1 MLVKHIS
8 ELIGQTPLFLIP
20 EEVHGLKNVNLYAK
34 LELLNPFGS
43 VKDKSAWN
51 VLKDDIEEIAREGK
65 TVIESSSG
73 NMAKAM
79 QLVCSV
85 HDVPFKIVTNR
96 IKVREVKQILQL
108 VGAEVDELPGLSEC
122 PDPTDPNDPITFI
135 DQIMSA
141 NPGKFF
147 HTSQYTNE
155 KNIEAHYKST
165 GTEIWA
171 DLEAAQAGPVDIFIG
186 GLGTTGSTR
195 GSGSYL
201 KEKNQN
207 VKNIG
212 VIASKGH
219 LLPGIRNVDE
229 MYEVG
234 LFRKDFYDEIVEVSM
249 DESIDA
255 MLMLIRKCGI
265 LAGPTG
271 GGSMAAALK
280 YLKPHCEAFTSRQ
293 NVVFI
298 VCDRVE
304 WYLSYLQKNRP
315 EIFGIT
321 VKKDTVKNVGAK
333 EIEEAPEIN
342 CDQLETMLTSARPPL
357 VVDMRGN
364 LAFKSAR
371 IAGSINIP
379 TDYLE
384 DIADIGVPFSANQKV
399 VLVCPTGEV
408 SKRFAAF
415 FKQKEIDCLSLAG
428 GFVAWRDENK
438 PTERAKSAGLRAGL
452 RKPGLIGSAN

>member
-8 ELIGQTPLFLIP
+8 DLIGKTPLFLIP
-20 EEVHGLKNVNLYAK
+20 EKVHGLKNVNLYAK

-51 VLKDDIEEIAREGK
+51 VLKDDIEQIAREGK

-108 VGAEVDELPGLSEC
+108 LGAEVDELPGLSEC

-141 NPGKFF
+141 NPGKYF

-155 KNIEAHYKST
+155 KNIHAHYNST
-165 GTEIWA
+165 GKEIWE
-171 DLEAAQAGPVDIFIG
+171 DLNEANEGEVDIFVG

-195 GSGSYL
+195 GSGTYL
-201 KEKNQN
+201 KEKNPDMKN
-207 VKNIG
+207 VG

-234 LFRKDFYDEIVEVSM
+234 LFRKDFYDDIVEVSM

-255 MLMLIRKCGI
+255 MLTLIKKCGI

-271 GGSMAAALK
+271 GGSLAAAMK
-280 YLKPHCEAFTSRQ
+280 YLKPLDATFTKKQ

-298 VCDRVE
+298 ACDRVE

-315 EIFGIT
+315 ELFGIT
-321 VKKDTVKNVGAK
+321 VKKDTVKAVTPEQADA
-333 EIEEAPEIN
+333 APEID
-342 CDQLETMLTSARPPL
+342 CGQLEKLLNGDNKPL
-357 VVDMRGN
+357 VVDMRGS
-364 LAFKSAR
+364 LAFKASR

-379 TDYLE
+379 TDNLE
-384 DIADIGVPFSANQKV
+384 DIADMGVPFGSTQKV

-415 FKQKEIDCLSLAG
+415 FKAKDVDVVSLEG
-428 GFVAWRDENK
+428 GFVNWRDEGK
-438 PTERAKSAGLRAGL
+438 PMEKTKSGGLRAGL
-452 RKPGLIGSAN
+452 KKNSLVGTAN

>member
-1 MLVKHIS
+1 MLVQHVS
-8 ELIGQTPLFLIP
+8 ELIGNTPLFEIP
-20 EEVHGLKNVNLYAK
+20 KSVHRLKNINLFAK

-51 VLKDDIEEIAREGK
+51 VLKDDIESIAAEGK

-85 HDVPFKIVTNR
+85 YGVPFKIVTNR

-108 VGAEVDELPGLSEC
+108 LGADVDELPGLSEC

-135 DQIMSA
+135 EQMMSA

-155 KNIEAHYKST
+155 KNIHAHYHST
-165 GTEIWA
+165 GKEIHD
-171 DLEAAQAGPVDIFIG
+171 DLKAAGRGEVDYFIG

-195 GSGSYL
+195 GSGTYL
-201 KEKNQN
+201 KEQN
-207 VKNIG
+207 PALKNIG

-234 LFRKDFYDEIVEVSM
+234 LFRKDFYDDIIEVSM

-255 MLMLIRKCGI
+255 MLMLVRKCGI

-271 GGSMAAALK
+271 GGSLAAAIK
-280 YLKPHCEAFTSRQ
+280 YLEPIDKTLDKPHNA
-293 NVVFI
+293 VFI
-298 VCDRVE
+298 ACDRIE
-304 WYLSYLQKNRP
+304 WYLSYLQKYRP
-315 EIFGIT
+315 ELFGLA
-321 VKKDTVKNVGAK
+321 VKKDTVKAVTQA
-333 EIEEAPEIN
+333 EIDSAPEL
-342 CDQLETMLTSARPPL
+342 DVDELETLLAGSGYRP
-357 VVDMRGN
+357 VIVDMRGS
-364 LAFKSAR
+364 LAFKASR

-379 TDYLE
+379 ADNLE
-384 DIADIGVPFSANQKV
+384 DIADMGVPFSHNQKV

-408 SKRFAAF
+408 SKRFAAH
-415 FKQKEIDCLSLAG
+415 FKAKGIDCLSLTG
-428 GFVAWRDENK
+428 GFVAWRDADK
-438 PTERAKSAGLRAGL
+438 ATEKSKTTGG
-452 RKPGLIGSAN
+452 RKLLVGSSS

>member
-1 MLVKHIS
+1 MLVKHVTD
-8 ELIGQTPLFLIP
+8 LIGHTPLFEIP
-20 EEVHGLKNVNLYAK
+20 QEVHGLKNINLYAK

-51 VLKDDIEEIAREGK
+51 VLKEDIENIKKEGK

-85 HDVPFKIVTNR
+85 YGVPFKIVTNR

-135 DQIMSA
+135 EQIMSA
-141 NPGKFF
+141 NPGKYF

-155 KNIEAHYKST
+155 KNIHAHYHST
-165 GTEIWA
+165 GTEIQK
-171 DLEAAQAGPVDIFIG
+171 DLDDAGAGLVDYFVG

-195 GSGSYL
+195 GSGTYL
-201 KEKNQN
+201 KEKNPEMKN
-207 VKNIG
+207 VG

-234 LFRKDFYDEIVEVSM
+234 LFRKDFYDDIVEVSM

-255 MLMLIRKCGI
+255 MLTLIRQCGI

-271 GGSMAAALK
+271 GGSLAAAMK
-280 YLKPHCEAFTSRQ
+280 YLKPLDATLTRKHNC
-293 NVVFI
+293 VFI

-304 WYLSYLQKNRP
+304 WYLSYLQKNKP
-315 EIFGIT
+315 EIFGLS
-321 VKKDTVKNVGAK
+321 VKKDSVKAVTK
-333 EIEEAPEIN
+333 EDAEQAPEVDV
-342 CDQLETMLTSARPPL
+342 DQLSDLVKGSDKKL
-357 VVDMRGN
+357 QVVDMRGS
-364 LAFKSAR
+364 LAFKASR

-379 TDYLE
+379 TDNLE
-384 DIADIGVPFSANQKV
+384 DIADMGVPFANDQKV

-415 FKQKEIDCLSLAG
+415 FKARGVDCYSLTG
-428 GFVAWRDENK
+428 GFVAWRDAGMT
-438 PTERAKSAGLRAGL
+438 TEKSKQAGGRRLLVGT
-452 RKPGLIGSAN
+452 GS

>member
-8 ELIGQTPLFLIP
+8 ELIGDTPLFEIP
-20 EEVHGLKNVNLYAK
+20 QAVHALPNINLFAK

-51 VLKDDIEEIAREGK
+51 VLKDDIEQIAAEGK

-85 HDVPFKIVTNR
+85 YGVPFKIVTNR

-108 VGAEVDELPGLSEC
+108 LGADVDELPGLSEC

-135 DQIMSA
+135 EQMMSA

-155 KNIEAHYKST
+155 KNIQAHFLST
-165 GTEIWA
+165 GREIHD
-171 DLEAAQAGPVDIFIG
+171 DLQAGGRGEVDYFIG

-195 GSGSYL
+195 GAGSYL
-201 KEKNQN
+201 KSKNESL
-207 VKNIG
+207 KNIG

-234 LFRKDFYDEIVEVSM
+234 LFRKDFYDDIVEVGM

-255 MLMLIRKCGI
+255 MLVMVRRCGI

-271 GGSMAAALK
+271 GGSLAAAIK
-280 YLKPHCEAFTSRQ
+280 YLSPIAPTLVRPHNA
-293 NVVFI
+293 VFI
-298 VCDRVE
+298 VCDRIE

-315 EIFGIT
+315 ELFGLA
-321 VKKDTVKNVGAK
+321 VKKDSVKAVTG
-333 EIEEAPEIN
+333 EQIESAPEIDCEALSN
-342 CDQLETMLTSARPPL
+342 LLSGSGSERPL
-357 VVDMRGN
+357 VVDMRGS
-364 LAFKSAR
+364 LAFKTTR
-371 IAGSINIP
+371 IPGSINLP
-379 TDYLE
+379 ADNLE
-384 DIADIGVPFSANQKV
+384 DIADMGVPFSNAQKV
-399 VLVCPTGEV
+399 ILVCPTGEV
-408 SKRFAAF
+408 SKRFAAH
-415 FKQKEIDCLSLAG
+415 FKNKSVDCQSLVG
-428 GFVAWRDENK
+428 GFVAWRDTGK
-438 PTERAKSAGLRAGL
+438 TVERSAVIGGGRLLAGI
-452 RKPGLIGSAN
+452 RS

>member
-1 MLVKHIS
+1 MLVKHVTD
-8 ELIGQTPLFLIP
+8 LIGHTPLFEIP
-20 EEVHGLKNVNLYAK
+20 QEVHGLKNINLYAK

-51 VLKDDIEEIAREGK
+51 VLKEDIENIKKEGK

-85 HDVPFKIVTNR
+85 YGVPFKIVTNR

-135 DQIMSA
+135 EQIMSA
-141 NPGKFF
+141 NPGKYF

-155 KNIEAHYKST
+155 KNIHAHYHST
-165 GTEIWA
+165 GTEIQK
-171 DLEAAQAGPVDIFIG
+171 DLDDAGAGLVDYFVG

-195 GSGSYL
+195 GSGTYL
-201 KEKNQN
+201 KEKNPEMKN
-207 VKNIG
+207 VG

-234 LFRKDFYDEIVEVSM
+234 LFRKDFYDDIVEVSM

-255 MLMLIRKCGI
+255 MLTLIRQCGI

-271 GGSMAAALK
+271 GGSLAAAMK
-280 YLKPHCEAFTSRQ
+280 YLKPLDATLTRKHNC
-293 NVVFI
+293 VFI

-304 WYLSYLQKNRP
+304 WYLSYLQKNKP
-315 EIFGIT
+315 EIFGLS
-321 VKKDTVKNVGAK
+321 VKKDSVKAVTK
-333 EIEEAPEIN
+333 EDAEQAPEVDV
-342 CDQLETMLTSARPPL
+342 DQLSDL
-357 VVDMRGN
+357 VKGGDTKLQIVDMRGS
-364 LAFKSAR
+364 LAFKSSR

-379 TDYLE
+379 TDNLE
-384 DIADIGVPFSANQKV
+384 DIADMGVPFANDQKV

-415 FKQKEIDCLSLAG
+415 FKARGVDCYSLTG
-428 GFVAWRDENK
+428 GFVAWRDAGMT
-438 PTERAKSAGLRAGL
+438 TEKSKQAGGRRLLVGT
-452 RKPGLIGSAN
+452 GS

>member
-1 MLVKHIS
+1 MLVKHVT
-8 ELIGQTPLFLIP
+8 EMIGHTPLFEIP
-20 EEVHGLKNVNLYAK
+20 KEVHGLKNIKLYAK

-51 VLKDDIEEIAREGK
+51 VLKEDIEAIAKEGK

-85 HDVPFKIVTNR
+85 YNVPFKIVTNR

-135 DQIMSA
+135 EQIMSA
-141 NPGKFF
+141 NPGKYF

-155 KNIEAHYKST
+155 KNIHAHYHST
-165 GTEIWA
+165 GTEIQK
-171 DLEAAQAGPVDIFIG
+171 DLDDAKAGGVDYFVG

-195 GSGSYL
+195 GAGTYL
-201 KEKNQN
+201 KEKNPTMKN
-207 VKNIG
+207 VG

-234 LFRKDFYDEIVEVSM
+234 LFRKDFYDDIVEVSM

-271 GGSMAAALK
+271 GGSLAAALK
-280 YLKPHCEAFTSRQ
+280 YLKPIDATLKEEKSC
-293 NVVFI
+293 VFI

-304 WYLSYLQKNRP
+304 WYLSYLQKNKP
-315 EIFGIT
+315 EIFGMT
-321 VKKDTVKNVGAK
+321 VKKDSVKAISK
-333 EIEEAPEIN
+333 EEAEGAPEV
-342 CDQLETMLTSARPPL
+342 DVDSLEEWLAKDDSRSL
-357 VVDMRGN
+357 QVVDMRGT
-364 LAFKSAR
+364 LAYKTSR
-371 IAGSINIP
+371 IKGSLNIP
-379 TDYLE
+379 TDNFE
-384 DIADIGVPFSANQKV
+384 DIVDMGVPFANDQKV

-415 FKQKEIDCLSLAG
+415 LKGKGVDCYSLTG
-428 GFVAWRDENK
+428 GFVAWRDASK
-438 PTERAKSAGLRAGL
+438 STEKSKQAGGRRLLVGT
-452 RKPGLIGSAN
+452 SS

>member
-1 MLVKHIS
+1 MLVRHVS
-8 ELIGQTPLFLIP
+8 ELIGNTPLFEIP
-20 EEVHGLKNVNLYAK
+20 RSVHGLKNVNLFAK

-51 VLKDDIEEIAREGK
+51 VLKDDIEAIAREGK

-85 HDVPFKIVTNR
+85 YGVPFKIVTNR

-108 VGAEVDELPGLSEC
+108 LGADVDELPGLSEC

-135 DQIMSA
+135 EQIMSA
-141 NPGKFF
+141 NPGKYF

-155 KNIEAHYKST
+155 KNIDAHYHST
-165 GTEIWA
+165 GKEIHD
-171 DLEAAQAGPVDIFIG
+171 DLKAAGLGEVDFFIG

-195 GSGSYL
+195 GSGTYL
-201 KEKNQN
+201 KERNKDL
-207 VKNIG
+207 KNIG

-234 LFRKDFYDEIVEVSM
+234 LFRKDFYDDIIEVSM

-255 MLMLIRKCGI
+255 MLDMVRKCGI

-271 GGSMAAALK
+271 GGSLAGAIK
-280 YLKPHCEAFTSRQ
+280 YLKPLDAKLDRPHNA
-293 NVVFI
+293 VFI
-298 VCDRVE
+298 ACDRIE
-304 WYLSYLQKNRP
+304 WYLSYLQKYRP
-315 EIFGIT
+315 ELFGLA
-321 VKKDTVKNVGAK
+321 VKADTVKAVSREA
-333 EIEEAPEIN
+333 IENAPEI
-342 CDQLETMLTSARPPL
+342 DVDALEALLEKGEKP
-357 VVDMRGN
+357 VIIDMRGS
-364 LAFKSAR
+364 LAFKASR
-371 IAGSINIP
+371 IAGSLNIP
-379 TDYLE
+379 ADNLE
-384 DIADIGVPFSANQKV
+384 DIADMGVPFANNQKV

-408 SKRFAAF
+408 SKRFAAY
-415 FKQKEIDCLSLAG
+415 FKAKEIDCHSLAG
-428 GFVAWRDENK
+428 GFVAWRDASK
-438 PTERAKSAGLRAGL
+438 TTEKSKAKTGE
-452 RKPGLIGSAN
+452 RKLLVGSGS

>member
-1 MLVKHIS
+1 M
-8 ELIGQTPLFLIP
+8 FLK
-20 EEVHGLKNVNLYAK
+20 E
-34 LELLNPFGS
+34 
-43 VKDKSAWN
+43 
-51 VLKDDIEEIAREGK
+51 DIENIKKEGK

-85 HDVPFKIVTNR
+85 YGVPFKIVTNR

-135 DQIMSA
+135 EQIMSA
-141 NPGKFF
+141 NPGKYF

-155 KNIEAHYKST
+155 KNIHAHYHST
-165 GTEIWA
+165 GTEIQK
-171 DLEAAQAGPVDIFIG
+171 DLDDAGAGLVDYFVG

-195 GSGSYL
+195 GSGTYL
-201 KEKNQN
+201 KEKNPEMKN
-207 VKNIG
+207 VG

-234 LFRKDFYDEIVEVSM
+234 LFRKDFYDDIVEVSM

-255 MLMLIRKCGI
+255 MLTLIRQCGI

-271 GGSMAAALK
+271 GGSLAAAMK
-280 YLKPHCEAFTSRQ
+280 YLKPLDATLTRKHNC
-293 NVVFI
+293 VFI

-304 WYLSYLQKNRP
+304 WYLSYLQKNKP
-315 EIFGIT
+315 EIFGLS
-321 VKKDTVKNVGAK
+321 VKKDSVKAVTK
-333 EIEEAPEIN
+333 EDAEQAPEVDV
-342 CDQLETMLTSARPPL
+342 DQLSELVKGGDKEL
-357 VVDMRGN
+357 QVVDMRGS
-364 LAFKSAR
+364 LAFKASR

-379 TDYLE
+379 TDNLE
-384 DIADIGVPFSANQKV
+384 DIADMGVPFANDQKV

-415 FKQKEIDCLSLAG
+415 FKARGVDCYSLTG
-428 GFVAWRDENK
+428 GFVAWRDAGMT
-438 PTERAKSAGLRAGL
+438 TEKSKQAGGRRLLVGT
-452 RKPGLIGSAN
+452 GS

>member
-8 ELIGQTPLFLIP
+8 ELIGNTPLFEIP
-20 EEVHGLKNVNLYAK
+20 SEIHGFKNINLYAK

-51 VLKDDIEEIAREGK
+51 VLKDDIQNIAKEGK

-79 QLVCSV
+79 QLICSI

-96 IKVREVKQILQL
+96 IKVREVKQVLQL
-108 VGAEVDELPGLSEC
+108 LGAQLDELPGLSEC
-122 PDPTDPNDPITFI
+122 PDPTDPNDPVTFI
-135 DQIMSA
+135 EQMMSA

-155 KNIEAHYKST
+155 KNIHAHYEST
-165 GTEIWA
+165 GKEILA
-171 DLEAAQAGPVDIFIG
+171 DAKKVDYFIG

-195 GSGSYL
+195 GAGALL
-201 KEKNQN
+201 KENN
-207 VKNIG
+207 PELKNIG

-234 LFRKDFYDEIVEVSM
+234 LFRKDFYDDIIEVNI

-255 MLMLIRKCGI
+255 MLKLIRKCGI

-271 GGSMAAALK
+271 GGSLAAALK
-280 YLKPHCEAFTSRQ
+280 YLKEVDGTLTEKKNA
-293 NVVFI
+293 VFI

-304 WYLSYLQKNRP
+304 WYLSYLSKVRP
-315 EIFGIT
+315 ELFSLS
-321 VKKDTVKNVGAK
+321 VKADSIRALSEND
-333 EIEEAPEIN
+333 INQAPEVSVTEAETWIN
-342 CDQLETMLTSARPPL
+342 SQPLPL
-357 VVDMRGN
+357 VVDMRGS
-364 LAFKSAR
+364 LAYKASR
-371 IAGSINIP
+371 IPGSINIP
-379 TDYLE
+379 SDNLE
-384 DIADIGVPFSANQKV
+384 EMADMGVPFSNGQKV
-399 VLVCPTGEV
+399 LFVCPTGDQ
-408 SKRFAAF
+408 SKRYASYFS
-415 FKQKEIDCLSLAG
+415 KQGVNCASLKG
-428 GFVAWRDENK
+428 GFVAWRDASK
-438 PTERAKSAGLRAGL
+438 KTERSAFQNKARSIVAQANAAAPAAAKV
-452 RKPGLIGSAN
+452 

>member
-1 MLVKHIS
+1 MLVKHVT
-8 ELIGQTPLFLIP
+8 ELIGHTPLFEIP
-20 EEVHGLKNVNLYAK
+20 QEVHGLKNINLYAK

-51 VLKDDIEEIAREGK
+51 VLKEDIENIKKEGK

-85 HDVPFKIVTNR
+85 YGVPFKIVTNR

-135 DQIMSA
+135 EQIMSA
-141 NPGKFF
+141 NPGKYF

-155 KNIEAHYKST
+155 KNIHAHYHST
-165 GTEIWA
+165 GTEIQK
-171 DLEAAQAGPVDIFIG
+171 DLDEAGAGLVDYFVG

-195 GSGSYL
+195 GSGTYL
-201 KEKNQN
+201 KEKNPEM
-207 VKNIG
+207 KNIG

-234 LFRKDFYDEIVEVSM
+234 LFRKDFYDDIVEVSM

-255 MLMLIRKCGI
+255 MLTLIRQCGI

-271 GGSMAAALK
+271 GGSLAAAVK
-280 YLKPHCEAFTSRQ
+280 YLKPLDATLTRKHNC
-293 NVVFI
+293 VFI
-298 VCDRVE
+298 ACDRVE
-304 WYLSYLQKNRP
+304 WYLSYLQKNKP
-315 EIFGIT
+315 EIFGLS
-321 VKKDTVKNVGAK
+321 VKKDSVKAVTK
-333 EIEEAPEIN
+333 EDAEQAPEVDV
-342 CDQLETMLTSARPPL
+342 DQLLEL
-357 VVDMRGN
+357 VKGGDNELQIVDMRGS
-364 LAFKSAR
+364 LAFKASR

-379 TDYLE
+379 TDNLE
-384 DIADIGVPFSANQKV
+384 DIADMGVPFANDQKV

-415 FKQKEIDCLSLAG
+415 FKARGVDCYSLTG
-428 GFVAWRDENK
+428 GFVAWRDAGMT
-438 PTERAKSAGLRAGL
+438 TEKSKQAGGRRLLVGT
-452 RKPGLIGSAN
+452 GS